1 MQWAMTPAIT
11 RVPTPGEGNGVDAFF
26 ARCGL
31 HPDARLDCLATVSR
45 LFPKND
51 NATNKFEEVNPQGY
65 CSYTLCDAEV
75 GQVIQFR
82 PSAHKVDP
90 RVSEAARGVY
100 GHLAPRIEV
109 LETLDVPLSP
119 FASKTAIS
127 REVDAET
134 TPADEG
140 VALDDDHHHGYT
152 GTSFQVLSM
161 SMTPGI
167 SLSELRAAQAV
178 QGKLT
183 FTASY
188 QAQSQQRESL
198 VVQFAHFIALGW
210 KHRGPSSDAQVRH
223 GLVCGRV
230 GSSMRWRLEQMR
242 VHLPPRFRPEVQRIL
257 DDLETIRAL
266 PWILTHG
273 DIVPANVMVKSHHDE
288 WTITGFLDWAE
299 AEYLPFGVGLYGLE
313 ELLGETDRSGYFQYY
328 TGALKLRELFW
339 SRLAIELKKD
349 DDCRIPRKVLESA
362 HILGILLWHG
372 IAFDDGRL
380 DRVVDECRDKEEIQR
395 LDAFFSSVAGQ
406 TLEESDRE
414 VVGDRILG
422 EDVRSICMAMS

>member
-1 MQWAMTPAIT
+1 M
-11 RVPTPGEGNGVDAFF
+11 DAFF

-31 HPDARLDCLATVSR
+31 HPDARLDCLAAVSR
-45 LFPKND
+45 LLPKHD
-51 NATNKFEEVNPQGY
+51 NAINEFDEVHPQGY
-65 CSYTLCDAEV
+65 CSYTLCDARV

-82 PSAHKVDP
+82 PSAHLMDP
-90 RVSEAARGVY
+90 RVAEAARGVY
-100 GHLAPRIEV
+100 DHLAPRVEV
-109 LETLDVPLSP
+109 LATLDIPLSRC
-119 FASKTAIS
+119 ASKTAIR
-127 REVDAET
+127 REVDAAT

-140 VALDDDHHHGYT
+140 VALDDDHHHGST
-152 GTSFQVLSM
+152 STSFQVLSM

-167 SLSELRAAQAV
+167 SLSEVRAAQAV
-178 QGKLT
+178 QGELT

-188 QAQSQQRESL
+188 QAQRQQRESL
-198 VVQFAHFIALGW
+198 VAQFAHFIALGW
-210 KHRGPSSDAQVRH
+210 KRRGLSSDSQARH

-242 VHLPPRFRPEVQRIL
+242 AHLPPRFRPEVQRIL
-257 DDLETIRAL
+257 DDLETIRAS
-266 PWILTHG
+266 PWVLTHG

-313 ELLGETDRSGYFQYY
+313 ELLGETDRSGYFHYY
-328 TGALKLRELFW
+328 TGVSELRERFW
-339 SRLAIELKKD
+339 SRLAIELKED
-349 DDCRIPRKVLESA
+349 DDCRIPRKVLKSA
-362 HILGILLWHG
+362 HILGMLLWHG

-395 LDAFFSSVAGQ
+395 LDTFFASVSGQ
-406 TLEESDRE
+406 TLEKSDREE
-414 VVGDRILG
+414 VVGDGILG